1 MSNQTNNESLLH
13 ALSNTGL
20 RRNNNDFSTREF
32 LLRYIY
38 LLPWLVVCVGVALGI
53 AHLRLRYIN
62 PVYNA
67 SGKVLIKTEKPA
79 GTSASDRLVG
89 EVVATTVNVRT
100 MEDQIEL
107 VKSTAMGRLV
117 LKYADLQQS
126 YYYKGNVRNR
136 LIHNAESPVRLRIL
150 SLNDSAAG
158 FSFIVKTTPS
168 ENYFNINGSKDSVA
182 FGSIF
187 QLPQGSFL
195 LEKKIGGFGLANEF
209 ICNWTPVDQIAR
221 SLAGGIQVGAVT
233 KGSNVLNFVYY
244 SEHPKVAEDVV
255 NGFLKA
261 YQEYS
266 LQDKRESSISALNF
280 IDDQLSNAKGDLSNV
295 EGSLQNFK
303 EENKV
308 VALESQAQGFFTELQ
323 GSSQKIN
330 EQAIQERLIEYLIN
344 YVNEPRNAYR
354 SIPLIGEVNQAGVGT
369 IIGEYNKVQLQREIS
384 LQTIPKE
391 NPIIR
396 DLELTMN
403 KLRGEVVLSLGQL
416 RDSYKALKE
425 SLQQAELQ
433 ANNEL
438 RTMPRKQRQ
447 FLDITRQQKIM
458 EELYSN
464 LLQRKIQTSIS
475 AASTLSNIQVLE
487 PGYSGGWPVSPV
499 PRSFYMTALLI
510 GLALPIGMGLLLE
523 ILNDKVNTKADIDKF
538 TSAPLLGE
546 VGHSDEDDVLII
558 SGSDRKFISEQF
570 RIIRANLQYVL
581 PHKDK
586 STILVTSSM
595 SGEGKS
601 FVATNI
607 AGVMAI
613 SGKKT
618 VILEFD
624 IRKPKILKGLGIDRK
639 NHKGIT
645 NYLMGKASIDDIILP
660 IESTGNLYVIGCG
673 PIPPNPA
680 ELILDDKLEQLFR
693 EVKERFDVVV
703 VDTAPVGLVS
713 DAIELGKYS
722 DASIYIVRHNYTF
735 KKQVM
740 LVEELYSGKKL
751 PHLSIV
757 INDVQAKMGYGK
769 YYGYVSYGYIGYG
782 YRSERY
788 ISHYFDTKGKKVSRL
803 KKIGRMLG
811 ISS

>member
-1 MSNQTNNESLLH
+1 MANQTNNESLLH

-20 RRNNNDFSTREF
+20 RKNTNDFSAREF
-32 LLRYIY
+32 LMRYLY
-38 LLPWLVVCVGVALGI
+38 LIPWLVVSVGIALGI
-53 AHLRLRYIN
+53 AHIRLRYIN
-62 PVYNA
+62 PIYNA

-79 GTSASDRLVG
+79 GTTSTDRLVG
-89 EVVATTVNVRT
+89 DVVATTVNVRT
-100 MEDQIEL
+100 MDDQIEL

-117 LKYADLQQS
+117 LRYADLQQS
-126 YYYKGNVRNR
+126 YYYKGKVRNR
-136 LIHNAESPVRLRIL
+136 LIHNAESPIQLRIL
-150 SLNDSAAG
+150 SLKDSSNG
-158 FSFIVKTTPS
+158 FSFLVKVNPS
-168 ENYFNINGSKDSVA
+168 GKYFSMNGSKDSIA
-182 FGSIF
+182 FGTIF
-187 QLPQGSFL
+187 QAPQGSFL
-195 LEKKIGGFGLANEF
+195 MENRSGGGLGLADEI
-209 ICNWTPVDQIAR
+209 ICNWTPEQQMAR
-221 SLAGGIQVGAVT
+221 GLAGGIQVGAVT
-233 KGSNVLNFVYY
+233 KGSNVLSFAYF
-244 SEHPKVAEDVV
+244 SEHPRVAEDVV

-266 LQDKRESSISALNF
+266 LQDKRESSVSALNF
-280 IDDQLSNAKGDLSNV
+280 IEDQLSSARGDLNNV
-295 EGSLQNFK
+295 EGNLQNFK

-308 VALESQAQGFFTELQ
+308 VALESQAQGFFSELQ

-344 YVNEPRNAYR
+344 YVKDPKNAYR

-384 LQTIPKE
+384 LQTIPKD

-433 ANNEL
+433 ANSEL

-447 FLDITRQQKIM
+447 FLDITRQQKVM
-458 EELYSN
+458 EELYSS

-487 PGYSGGWPVSPV
+487 PGFSGGWPVSPN

-510 GLALPIGMGLLLE
+510 GIAIPVGIGLLIEL
-523 ILNDKVNTKADIDKF
+523 LNDKVTAKADIDKF

-581 PHKDK
+581 PHKEK
-586 STILVTSSM
+586 PTILVTSSM

-601 FVATNI
+601 FIATNI
-607 AGVMAI
+607 GGVMAI

-645 NYLMGKASIDDIILP
+645 NYLMGKATIDDIILP
-660 IESTGNLYVIGCG
+660 IESMNNLYVIGCG

-680 ELILDDKLEQLFR
+680 ELILDSKLEDLFR

-713 DAIELGKYS
+713 DAIELGKYA
-722 DASIYIVRHNYTF
+722 DASIYIIRHNYTF
-735 KKQVM
+735 KKQVQ
-740 LVEELYSGKKL
+740 LIEELYSGKKL
-751 PHLSIV
+751 PHLSIA

-788 ISHYFDTKGKKVSRL
+788 ISHYFDVQQKKQKRRWWRKLVRKG
-803 KKIGRMLG
+803 
-811 ISS
+811 

>member
-1 MSNQTNNESLLH
+1 MANQTNNESLLH

-20 RRNNNDFSTREF
+20 RKNTNDFSAREF
-32 LLRYIY
+32 LMRYLY
-38 LLPWLVVCVGVALGI
+38 LIPWLVVSVGIALGVAHI
-53 AHLRLRYIN
+53 RLRYIN

-67 SGKVLIKTEKPA
+67 SGKVLIKTDKPA
-79 GTSASDRLVG
+79 GTSGTDRLVG
-89 EVVATTVNVRT
+89 EVVTTTVNVRT
-100 MEDQIEL
+100 MDDQVEL
-107 VKSTAMGRLV
+107 IKSTAMGRLV
-117 LKYADLQQS
+117 LRYADLQQS
-126 YYYKGNVRNR
+126 YYYKGKVRNR
-136 LIHNAESPVRLRIL
+136 LIHNAESPIQLRIL
-150 SLNDSAAG
+150 SLKDSSNG
-158 FSFIVKTTPS
+158 FSFLVKVNPS
-168 ENYFNINGSKDSVA
+168 GKYFSMNGSKDSIA
-182 FGSIF
+182 FGTIF
-187 QLPQGSFL
+187 QAPQGSFL
-195 LEKKIGGFGLANEF
+195 MENRSGGGLGLADEI
-209 ICNWTPVDQIAR
+209 ICNWTPEQQMAR
-221 SLAGGIQVGAVT
+221 GLAGGIQVGAVT
-233 KGSNVLNFVYY
+233 KGSNVLSFAYF
-244 SEHPKVAEDVV
+244 SEHPRVAEDVV

-266 LQDKRESSISALNF
+266 LQDKRESSVSALNF
-280 IDDQLSNAKGDLSNV
+280 IEDQLSSARGDLNNV
-295 EGSLQNFK
+295 EGNLQNFK

-308 VALESQAQGFFTELQ
+308 VALESQAQGFFSELQ

-344 YVNEPRNAYR
+344 YVKDPKNAYR

-384 LQTIPKE
+384 LQTIPKD

-433 ANNEL
+433 ANSEL

-447 FLDITRQQKIM
+447 FLDITRQQKVM
-458 EELYSN
+458 EELYSS

-487 PGYSGGWPVSPV
+487 PGFSGGWPVSPN

-510 GLALPIGMGLLLE
+510 GIAIPVGIGLLIEL
-523 ILNDKVNTKADIDKF
+523 LNDKVTAKADIDKF

-581 PHKDK
+581 PHKEK
-586 STILVTSSM
+586 PTILVTSSM

-601 FVATNI
+601 FIATNI
-607 AGVMAI
+607 GGVMAI

-645 NYLMGKASIDDIILP
+645 NYLMGKATIDDIILP
-660 IESTGNLYVIGCG
+660 IESMNNLYVIGCG

-680 ELILDDKLEQLFR
+680 ELILDSKLEDLFR

-713 DAIELGKYS
+713 DAIELGKYA
-722 DASIYIVRHNYTF
+722 DASIYIIRHNYTF
-735 KKQVM
+735 KKQVQ
-740 LVEELYSGKKL
+740 LIEELYSGKKL
-751 PHLSIV
+751 PHLSIA

-788 ISHYFDTKGKKVSRL
+788 ISHYFDVQQKKQKRRWWRKLVRKG
-803 KKIGRMLG
+803 
-811 ISS
+811 